1 MAANA
6 HFLVVSYDNAVSVAW
21 MLGLSIIVLALIA
34 MNPEKK
40 RKPPWPPKK

>member
-21 MLGLSIIVLALIA
+21 MIGLSIIVLALIA

-40 RKPPWPPKK
+40 KKSPWDKK